1 MTCDMNEDRRA
12 ENGAGQAAHA
22 IVQLINSRPQSPR
35 YEEIVAIIERL
46 AVSPMRQRNADVL
59 GLDEYGPDLTLIASS
74 KTSAGR
80 WP

>member
-1 MTCDMNEDRRA
+1 MNSKANENQHTD
-12 ENGAGQAAHA
+12 NGAGPAAHA

-46 AVSPMRQRNADVL
+46 VVKPMRRPNADAC
-59 GLDEYGPDLTLIASS
+59 GLDEYGPDLTIALSNPD
-74 KTSAGR
+74 ARR

>member
-1 MTCDMNEDRRA
+1 MTCDMNEERRA
-12 ENGAGQAAHA
+12 ENGAGQAAQA

-46 AVSPMRQRNADVL
+46 AVGPMRQRDADAL
-59 GLDEYGPDLTLIASS
+59 GLDEYGPDLTIASS
-74 KTSAGR
+74 KISAGR